1 MIDDLNLTKQMNS
14 MAEGSLLKKPVGVDR
29 SRSPTGTQKG
39 VEMGQSSTY
48 SVQDKEPSYLS
59 GGQEMK
65 INIQE
70 KNKVGA
76 AVNKRNS
83 EIDALHLKSG
93 LSKLDSVSVHDAKL
107 DLLSQQDAARDHY
120 VYSQFANPF
129 SKFKPIL
136 ANFFSFD

>member
-1 MIDDLNLTKQMNS
+1 MNS
-14 MAEGSLLKKPVGVDR
+14 MAEGSLLTKPEGVGR

-48 SVQDKEPSYLS
+48 SVQDKDPSFLS
-59 GGQEMK
+59 GQEMK
-65 INIQE
+65 VDIQE
-70 KNKVGA
+70 KNKVGT

-93 LSKLDSVSVHDAKL
+93 LSKLESVSVHDAKL

-129 SKFKPIL
+129 SKFKSIHH
-136 ANFFSFD
+136 SH

>member
-14 MAEGSLLKKPVGVDR
+14 MAEGSLLAQPEGVAR
-29 SRSPTGTQKG
+29 ARSPTGTQKG

-48 SVQDKEPSYLS
+48 SVQDKDPSFLS
-59 GGQEMK
+59 GQAMK
-65 INIQE
+65 VDIQE

-83 EIDALHLKSG
+83 EIDALQLKSG
-93 LSKLDSVSVHDAKL
+93 LAKLDSVSVHDAKL

-136 ANFFSFD
+136 AH